1 MAEFISPMRDTF
13 GAEINR
19 YYTNNEETLVKKI
32 ADLDLKIQDALEQS
46 SNIYSSDIASIDR
59 QIEDRLKQISS
70 INKLNNINEYK
81 KKINDSLTKK
91 AKLTGDL
98 SPKGS
103 YIKELIFQRSKL
115 EEQLKIIKSLIGE
128 NHKISVKEDGPY
140 KLKIFRETDVK
151 ENHVYYTGRFVA
163 CYLNPSNKYYDYA
176 ENGKSY
182 KNNLGLPTETYTNYA
197 ITKENFA
204 KLALSIPTTKSYVIA
219 TSSEQT
225 FVPIL
230 PPSDYLEVVNFTK
243 LFVYGYVDSFVSD
256 SFQKTIK
263 PEIKQYLETIDADK
277 FLSESTTLNS
287 DAVSE

>member
-1 MAEFISPMRDTF
+1 MENNLYSKIATLVERKYQLKRIGGIIKHDKTKREEFEMYAKEYTKIEDTLDYIIKNCYISPMM
-13 GAEINR
+13 
-19 YYTNNEETLVKKI
+19 V
-32 ADLDLKIQDALEQS
+32 ADI
-46 SNIYSSDIASIDR
+46 
-59 QIEDRLKQISS
+59 
-70 INKLNNINEYK
+70 
-81 KKINDSLTKK
+81 
-91 AKLTGDL
+91 
-98 SPKGS
+98 
-103 YIKELIFQRSKL
+103 
-115 EEQLKIIKSLIGE
+115 
-128 NHKISVKEDGPY
+128 ISVKEDGPY

-204 KLALSIPTTKSYVIA
+204 ELALSIPTTKSYVIA

-243 LFVYGYVDSFVSD
+243 LFVYGYVDNFVSD